1 MATRQ
6 APRRS
11 ERVPAAAM
19 LPLPSEQ
26 ALEELLVRKEEEW
39 RALQAQRSQLQEAA
53 VQEVQSRLEEAQGKL
68 QHLQE
73 DFVYNLQ
80 VLEERDRELE
90 RYDAAFAQARG
101 LEEARQAEVS
111 ELKIEVAKL
120 RQALATEARRLED
133 AQQQYQLRLQEHRLE
148 LERVHSDKNSEIDH
162 QREQYENLKWKLERR
177 LEELD
182 GELAL
187 QRQELLL
194 EFECETQKREH
205 EFRLR
210 ADGMSNLVLMHE
222 LKVKLLNKELV
233 ALKEA
238 GAKAAESLQSAEMA
252 SSELERRLQCRDQEL
267 RELAAV
273 RDARIED
280 LEGKLCSVQLTRK
293 KEEEMFRR
301 KHEELDRL
309 ARERDEVLA
318 AVKDAHVEQLRVL
331 ESRALELQA
340 HCETL
345 ELQLHRAEQRQADAL
360 KERDAVIDRLREDTA
375 ALKSG
380 WDAQI
385 AQLSKEMIAKD
396 LQAQSLQGEEGT
408 LQAQL
413 ARCQQDI
420 GRYKQQLC
428 LAAEREQSLE
438 REKVQL
444 ELDWQRR
451 CEGFERDQFQR
462 SEDLI
467 RALTMA
473 KEQVAA
479 KLQETE
485 RTLCDQEVVL
495 KALTL
500 ERDQA
505 VQALR
510 TRGPLP
516 GKEVQMLPSHHEGE
530 ISKSFPSSE
539 IQRLQEQNTSLRNTI
554 AQMRKEMETLSDQ
567 ILPSAQSGR
576 ETSNTSLPDSKTA
589 ADAPTPDY
597 VLTLEAEIRTLKHK
611 FKTLEEQLEV
621 LDPSKKS
628 TSYPDVQPSVHIS
641 TETAGGTM
649 LADGASLGLL
659 LQRLG
664 DRAHLLNFLVTRIRQ
679 KVLQKALDV
688 DTVQRE
694 LPHEV
699 DQVHLEVLEL
709 RKQVAELEERLGT
722 AWKEGRVVSSRQ
734 QLRAPDSTALRR
746 EDPADGASLGTVEQ
760 GTFSVHLGPEAQP
773 TQALSVPRLQRKLK
787 EAARKILHLRLEK
800 EQLLEMGNR
809 LRAELGRPTGK
820 LSGRSPPTPGA
831 QKPGEAPEA
840 PLGHLQPHFPTQD
853 SQDAKKERFSECSGK
868 IQPCSAQIVR
878 RNETPCGSE
887 AGVAVGPGQKQ
898 HKSSTMP
905 CKSTRQKEGRS
916 SKSLPAQEFREEN
929 GHHTQRSSSLASSS
943 LQDAWKFLDL
953 GSSPSGL
960 TSQEDCTQA
969 ADSLQHSDRSPIET
983 WAAFAVKGMKMEAQE
998 KARPTRPARAHPAK
1012 PKGCQQPPKI
1022 RNYNFKD

>member
-1 MATRQ
+1 
-6 APRRS
+6 
-11 ERVPAAAM
+11 M

>member
-969 ADSLQHSDRSPIET
+969 DSLQHSDRSPIET

>member
-1 MATRQ
+1 
-6 APRRS
+6 
-11 ERVPAAAM
+11 M

-360 KERDAVIDRLREDTA
+360 KERDAVID
-375 ALKSG
+375 
-380 WDAQI
+380 
-385 AQLSKEMIAKD
+385 
-396 LQAQSLQGEEGT
+396 
-408 LQAQL
+408 
-413 ARCQQDI
+413 
-420 GRYKQQLC
+420 RYKQQLC